1 MTITSHASWTEIGV
15 SIVIPTYKR
24 PDDIIRALKSVEAEA
39 IALPLC
45 EIVITDNDP
54 AASAKEAV
62 AEFIKNT
69 QADAHYIHEP
79 NPGVSNARN
88 TALSKARG
96 RYIAFL
102 DDDMEA
108 LPGWV
113 SAMLSACESYD
124 AGLVFGPVTAVMPTG
139 KAIYPFMAP
148 AFDRLPHSVTGYI
161 DEGVATGGCLVDL
174 GRCDMP
180 SPAFDVSLN
189 QTGGEDDALFRHV
202 ISKGAKAVWTNEAK
216 CLEHVPEKRATFHY
230 IWQRN
235 FAFGQ
240 SPSQEASEAGFKGF
254 PRVLFWMA
262 VGGAQSLLSIPR
274 LVWDAMTLSPKRV
287 LSLAK
292 FAQGLGK
299 IFWFKAFSP
308 KLYGN

>member
-1 MTITSHASWTEIGV
+1 MSEAWTDHGV

-24 PDDIIRALKSVEAEA
+24 PQDIIRALKSVEAEA

-45 EIVITDNDP
+45 EIVVTDNDP
-54 AASAKEAV
+54 AASAKDVV
-62 AEFIKNT
+62 AEFMAETK
-69 QADAHYIHEP
+69 ADISYIHEP

-88 TALSKARG
+88 TALKNARG

-108 LPGWV
+108 MPQWV
-113 SAMLSACESYD
+113 QASLDASKAFD
-124 AGLVFGPVTAVMPTG
+124 AGLVFGPVNAVMPKG
-139 KAIYPFMAP
+139 RAIYPFMSP

-174 GRCDMP
+174 ARCDVP
-180 SPAFDVSLN
+180 QPAFDPALN
-189 QTGGEDDALFRHV
+189 QTGGEDDAFFRHV
-202 ISKGAKAVWTNEAK
+202 MTRGTKAVWTNDAK
-216 CLEHVPEKRATFHY
+216 CLEHVPEKRATFNY

-240 SPSQEASEAGFKGF
+240 SPSQEASEAGLKGL

-262 VGGAQSLLSIPR
+262 VGGVQSMLSLPR
-274 LVWDAMTLSPKRV
+274 LAWDAITRSPKRV

-292 FAQGLGK
+292 FAQGVGK